1 MAGVGG
7 GYRVGLIAE
16 IAGSEVAFEDGSG
29 GGLTADDGGVDAF
42 AGERVDEAGSV
53 ADEEDAAMGNVGVAA
68 HAELLAG
75 DVGESGDAE
84 LLLGI
89 VEEQSAGD
97 LPEVRVLGSNL
108 IRGWSCGRRRG
119 TWIFGWGEG
128 AYAEV
133 DVVGLGEEPAVAAG
147 ERGEVEDEVVRGGA
161 IGEGCREV
169 GVGDGGFER
178 EAVVLHGRREGF
190 AVAVLTLHSAG
201 LAVGAVGADEDGG
214 AESFEAKGGGDVQ
227 LDGIGELADGDDA
240 ADLAQLDTAALA
252 CGEERLLEA
261 EVVEALAH
269 GHGADGIAGLHSD
282 VGVGGVGAALLEDNL
297 VADALDD
304 GVDGVAEGFEG
315 LAGEA
320 AGAGFVA
327 REAALVEQDDV
338 LAGLCEVIGGGA
350 ASGSCPGDED
360 VNFANHCLVGV

>member
-97 LPEVRVLGSNL
+97 LPEVSVLGSNL

-190 AVAVLTLHSAG
+190 AVAVPGRGHAAG
-201 LAVGAVGADEDGG
+201 LAVGAIGADEDGG
-214 AESFEAKGGGDVQ
+214 GEGFGAGGG
-227 LDGIGELADGDDA
+227 LDFEF
-240 ADLAQLDTAALA
+240 
-252 CGEERLLEA
+252 
-261 EVVEALAH
+261 
-269 GHGADGIAGLHSD
+269 D
-282 VGVGGVGAALLEDNL
+282 VGFVL
-297 VADALDD
+297 
-304 GVDGVAEGFEG
+304 AEGED
-315 LAGEA
+315 
-320 AGAGFVA
+320 GFD
-327 REAALVEQDDV
+327 L
-338 LAGLCEVIGGGA
+338 
-350 ASGSCPGDED
+350 
-360 VNFANHCLVGV
+360 F